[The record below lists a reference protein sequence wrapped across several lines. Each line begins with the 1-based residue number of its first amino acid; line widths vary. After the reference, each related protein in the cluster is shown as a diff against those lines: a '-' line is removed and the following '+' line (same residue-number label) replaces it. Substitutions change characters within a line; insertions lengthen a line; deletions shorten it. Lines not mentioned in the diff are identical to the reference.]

1 LCAGSCQT
9 PLKRT
14 LRTRPPRCPHVAR
27 NGAYAKSAG
36 GFAWDGERLLAA
48 HTVKSDIAIRLA
60 SRISDSAIY
69 HVDLHA
75 GSLLLVE
82 ILGK

>member
-1 LCAGSCQT
+1 M
-9 PLKRT
+9 
-14 LRTRPPRCPHVAR
+14 LRATVPMQNPPADSPGMVNAFLP
-27 NGAYAKSAG
+27 G
-36 GFAWDGERLLAA
+36 
-48 HTVKSDIAIRLA
+48 HTVKSGIAIRLA

-75 GSLLLVE
+75 GSQLLAE